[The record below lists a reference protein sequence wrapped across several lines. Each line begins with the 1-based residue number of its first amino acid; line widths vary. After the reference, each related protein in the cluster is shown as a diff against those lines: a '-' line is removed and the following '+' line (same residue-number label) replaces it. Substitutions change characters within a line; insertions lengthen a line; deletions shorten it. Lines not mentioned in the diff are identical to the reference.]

1 MEAEA
6 RYRSRILREMEANR
20 NNPFNS
26 PPSSTGSHG
35 TVSPTMSSVFS
46 DPDGESTRRLNEDIA
61 RVTAPRKLPVNWEA
75 AHRKWPEF
83 YSMPKSRD
91 LPILDD
97 DTDTRPLS
105 PELKENKPHVRSAR
119 FTMDDTTQDIWNG
132 SARTRSEMQPRAD
145 TESDLSSLIS
155 KSPARVLSVPNGTKN
170 ARQPSPLSKTYTR
183 SISESH
189 HQQRRTSLTEALEQL
204 RANSASP
211 RNREQ
216 RKTSSSPQMSSA
228 KSSLTA
234 VAPSPAVFDSPG
246 QDMSHVRSFFMPD
259 VSHLGDFVT
268 GTLRFS
274 GSMRNGVPIFVKH
287 GNVHDRQ
294 EKPHLTN
301 HADVDGLE
309 VPEDEEKIF
318 VSMDMIREEIISLQ
332 DHYEKVQ
339 EYASNLQSQVE
350 ALEAQLK
357 ARPTVERRSSSER
370 PNEQLLRQ
378 KESLEIEL
386 TTLQSRLEQ
395 ASRKI
400 SLTEIEKDSLI
411 QEKDRA
417 VRKLQEACDDINKLT
432 RKLSIRERE
441 LENSQ
446 RVIESTEQ
454 HRLETDTLKRDL
466 LSLKHGR
473 DALELENTSLRTDND
488 ALHQEKR
495 ELEEEIEAI
504 RSENESL
511 RRKNEALLSE
521 AKSLRSNNQ
530 NLATEDEDLRDN
542 LDGVQHEL
550 DAAIEQVQTL
560 QQKVEEMSQERTT
573 LREDNNSL
581 VRHNEKYFEENKI
594 LRRENSGFEQS
605 IHALRDENVK
615 LKEDVDFMKQ
625 QMDHCRPIPKE
636 DLLAQLDDETGENM
650 TSAFFIPDITM
661 NSNDSE
667 ALAEITDTK
676 GGPVLPELTTQNT
689 RLSTIP
695 DLTEEPTNNSVQVH
709 EERKDTHQRSSSTSK
724 SQKQV
729 ATSSKVA
736 FAIPDASV
744 QSTKSKSNARSNVA
758 NQGSKRR
765 SSKSSHASIMQK
777 SPFRGTEPLSDVDD
791 TTGVVSMDE
800 MTQEQSVDEERSHK
814 QSHTEERSRQIQT
827 LESHSRETHKTRRRS
842 SHSQNH
848 SQKIALEVVS
858 EDHRTAESCRTLS
871 QDARRVLDGLCE
883 HSCTNCTVCARIASH
898 NIVVS
903 SNELASGKKRITV
916 SRPVPVSDRN
926 LTGDHTLRP
935 AQAPGHALAM
945 VIKGLEDE
953 SHHLQLELSRL
964 QAKYNGTDKALG
976 RRERLR
982 MAEGIRALLKQVE
995 AKNDQIYSLYDVLEG
1010 QKAAGQA
1017 MSDEE
1022 LEMTVLNITGMTVRD
1037 VTSGSEHLTWEGIE
1051 DL

>member
-1 MEAEA
+1 
-6 RYRSRILREMEANR
+6 
-20 NNPFNS
+20 
-26 PPSSTGSHG
+26 
-35 TVSPTMSSVFS
+35 MSSVFS

-105 PELKENKPHVRSAR
+105 PELKENKPPVRSAR
-119 FTMDDTTQDIWNG
+119 FTVDDTTQDIWNG

-234 VAPSPAVFDSPG
+234 VAPSPAAFDSPG

-274 GSMRNGVPIFVKH
+274 GSMKNGVPIFVKH

-294 EKPHLTN
+294 EKPHMTN

-350 ALEAQLK
+350 VLEAQLK

-378 KESLEIEL
+378 KESLEIEI

-432 RKLSIRERE
+432 RKLSVRERE

-446 RVIESTEQ
+446 RIIESTEQ
-454 HRLETDTLKRDL
+454 HRLETDTLKRDM

-488 ALHQEKR
+488 SLHQEKR

-511 RRKNEALLSE
+511 RRKNEALLSD
-521 AKSLRSNNQ
+521 AKSLRSNNK

-550 DAAIEQVQTL
+550 DAAIEQVQSL
-560 QQKVEEMSQERTT
+560 HQKVEEMSQERTT

-581 VRHNEKYFEENKI
+581 VRHNEKYFEENRI

-605 IHALRDENVK
+605 IHALRDENLK

-667 ALAEITDTK
+667 ALAEITDAK
-676 GGPVLPELTTQNT
+676 GDLFCQSLPPK
-689 RLSTIP
+689 IP
-695 DLTEEPTNNSVQVH
+695 DCRPSLIL
-709 EERKDTHQRSSSTSK
+709 RRSQQTTPKST
-724 SQKQV
+724 
-729 ATSSKVA
+729 
-736 FAIPDASV
+736 
-744 QSTKSKSNARSNVA
+744 R
-758 NQGSKRR
+758 KRR
-765 SSKSSHASIMQK
+765 
-777 SPFRGTEPLSDVDD
+777 
-791 TTGVVSMDE
+791 
-800 MTQEQSVDEERSHK
+800 
-814 QSHTEERSRQIQT
+814 T
-827 LESHSRETHKTRRRS
+827 LIK
-842 SHSQNH
+842 
-848 SQKIALEVVS
+848 
-858 EDHRTAESCRTLS
+858 D
-871 QDARRVLDGLCE
+871 
-883 HSCTNCTVCARIASH
+883 
-898 NIVVS
+898 
-903 SNELASGKKRITV
+903 
-916 SRPVPVSDRN
+916 PVAHPDLKNR
-926 LTGDHTLRP
+926 LRP
-935 AQAPGHALAM
+935 ALKLPLQFPMHLPKVSRANQTPSQMLPTRAANDEAASRATQASCRSRHSAEPSLCPIWMIPQALYHWM
-945 VIKGLEDE
+945 
-953 SHHLQLELSRL
+953 R
-964 QAKYNGTDKALG
+964 
-976 RRERLR
+976 
-982 MAEGIRALLKQVE
+982 
-995 AKNDQIYSLYDVLEG
+995 
-1010 QKAAGQA
+1010 
-1017 MSDEE
+1017 
-1022 LEMTVLNITGMTVRD
+1022 
-1037 VTSGSEHLTWEGIE
+1037 
-1051 DL
+1051 